1 MTSAPVAINARAAV
15 RQEIGGVERVAR
27 ELAHRLPHL
36 RPGRYQVHAPR
47 PAFAHAPGQAWEQLA
62 LPVLARHSQIVLCP
76 ANMAPLAGTRN
87 VVMIYD
93 LGPFMGTWYSPAF
106 LRWHRFALPR
116 IAQNARLVLT
126 TSDVV
131 AAQLSDVLGVDP
143 GRVATVPLGV
153 SARFRDP
160 ADPEPLKARLG
171 LDRPYVVAV
180 GTDLPRKN
188 LALLDRMAP
197 TLAEHGLEVVLAGSS
212 RSYMPRGEYGIRSLG
227 YVPDADL
234 PALYAGAAALAMP
247 SLYEGFGLP
256 CLEAM
261 AAGAPVVA
269 SDRGALPQTCGTAAT
284 LVDPDDEGAFAAALR
299 QAADDGPHRE
309 RLVTAG
315 RARASEFTWT
325 RTAEAVDRLI
335 GDLLP

>member
-1 MTSAPVAINARAAV
+1 MTTAPVAINARAAV
-15 RQEIGGVERVAR
+15 RREIGGVERVAR
-27 ELAHRLPHL
+27 ELAHRLPILH
-36 RPGRYQVHAPR
+36 PGRYRVHAPR
-47 PAFAHAPGQAWEQLA
+47 PAFAHAPGHAWEQLA
-62 LPVLARHSQIVLCP
+62 LPMLARHSQLVLCP
-76 ANMAPLAGTRN
+76 ANLAPLAGTRN

-93 LGPFMGTWYSPAF
+93 VAPFLGAWYSPGYA
-106 LRWHRFALPR
+106 RWHRFALPR
-116 IAQNARLVLT
+116 IARSARRVIT

-131 AAQLSDVLGVDP
+131 ATQIADVLGVDP

-153 SARFRDP
+153 DERFHVPGDP
-160 ADPEPLKARLG
+160 GPLRARLD

-188 LALLDRMAP
+188 LALLDRVAP
-197 TLAEHGLEVVLAGSS
+197 TLAEQGLEVVLAGSS
-212 RSYMPRGEYGIRSLG
+212 RTYMPRGSYGIRSLG

-261 AAGAPVVA
+261 AAGTPVVA
-269 SDRGALPQTCGTAAT
+269 SDRGALPQTCGAAAT
-284 LVDPDDEGAFAAALR
+284 LVDPDDEDAFASALLDAA
-299 QAADDGPHRE
+299 AAGAHRE
-309 RLVTAG
+309 QLVTAG
-315 RARASEFTWT
+315 RERASEFTWT

-335 GDLLP
+335 GELLA